1 MANLCTYPAA
11 RYRLRTGD
19 VVTFDGNDMIS
30 RAIKFFA
37 PGGSHTAMILRLTDC
52 QDTILLFESLE
63 HGPTITRMSRR
74 ISNYNGQ
81 IHISLPTRTVEQEKA
96 IAAMALRMLGSR
108 IGYDY
113 TSLFRQVRKRVA
125 INMKRG
131 FCSESVQYILSHAGV
146 MPSQLDA
153 MTPGELRDALGN
165 EITLAPY
172 TVDCESVD
180 VGSLQ

>member
-1 MANLCTYPAA
+1 MADLCTYPAA
-11 RYRLRTGD
+11 RYMLHTGC
-19 VVTFDGNDMIS
+19 VVTFDGGDLLS

-37 PGGSHTAMILRLTDC
+37 PGGSHTAMVLRLKDC
-52 QDTILLFESLE
+52 PDTILLFESLE

-81 IHISLPTRTVEQEKA
+81 VHISIPTTSAEQEKA
-96 IAAMALRMLGSR
+96 TSAMALRMLGSR

-113 TSLFRQVRKRVA
+113 PSLFRQIGKKVA
-125 INMKRG
+125 LNMKRG

-146 MPSQLDA
+146 LPPQLDA
-153 MTPGELRDALGN
+153 MTPGELRNAIGN

-172 TVDCESVD
+172 TADCETAD
-180 VGSLQ
+180 VGGV

>member
-1 MANLCTYPAA
+1 MPDLCTYPAA

-19 VVTFDGNDMIS
+19 VVTFDGNDLLS

-52 QDTILLFESLE
+52 PDTILLFESLE

-96 IAAMALRMLGSR
+96 IAGMALRMLGAR

-113 TSLFRQVRKRVA
+113 PSLFRQIRKRVA
-125 INMKRG
+125 LNMKRG
-131 FCSESVQYILSHAGV
+131 FCSETIQYILVHAGV
-146 MPSQLDA
+146 LPPQMYA
-153 MTPGELRDALGN
+153 MTPGELRASFGN

-172 TVDCESVD
+172 TVDCEAVD
-180 VGSLQ
+180 VGSA